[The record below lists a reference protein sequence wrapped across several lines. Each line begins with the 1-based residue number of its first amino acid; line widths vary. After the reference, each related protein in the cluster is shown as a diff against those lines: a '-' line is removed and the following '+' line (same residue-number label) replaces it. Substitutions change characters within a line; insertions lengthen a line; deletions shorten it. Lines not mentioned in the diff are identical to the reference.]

1 MRSASAPTNTTLA
14 PSEKNTVA
22 WCSSR
27 SPSKLRHSALVMD
40 IVSEPG
46 VIILR
51 RSDGSEV
58 AKFSM
63 LGATLEEIE
72 RATQEDY
79 HRDGE

>member
-1 MRSASAPTNTTLA
+1 MY
-14 PSEKNTVA
+14 V
-22 WCSSR
+22 SSGYR
-27 SPSKLRHSALVMD
+27 MD

-58 AKFSM
+58 TKFSM

-72 RATQEDY
+72 RAAQEDS
-79 HRDGE
+79 RRKLG

>member
-1 MRSASAPTNTTLA
+1 MGNDPMRIEPDH
-14 PSEKNTVA
+14 
-22 WCSSR
+22 R
-27 SPSKLRHSALVMD
+27 MD

-72 RATQEDY
+72 RAAQED
-79 HRDGE
+79 HRRNIE

>member
-1 MRSASAPTNTTLA
+1 MSDEYDPMY
-14 PSEKNTVA
+14 V
-22 WCSSR
+22 SSGYR
-27 SPSKLRHSALVMD
+27 MD

-51 RSDGSEV
+51 RFDGSEV

-72 RATQEDY
+72 RAAQEDS
-79 HRDGE
+79 RRKLG

>member
-1 MRSASAPTNTTLA
+1 MGDDPMRTEPDY
-14 PSEKNTVA
+14 
-22 WCSSR
+22 R
-27 SPSKLRHSALVMD
+27 MD
-40 IVSEPG
+40 IVSEPD

-72 RATQEDY
+72 REPHRRTTAEIQNSPLVMLLVERTQY
-79 HRDGE
+79 TTG

>member
-1 MRSASAPTNTTLA
+1 MSDDPMRIEPGY
-14 PSEKNTVA
+14 
-22 WCSSR
+22 R
-27 SPSKLRHSALVMD
+27 MD

-72 RATQEDY
+72 KAARVDY
-79 HRDGE
+79 RKNRE

>member
-1 MRSASAPTNTTLA
+1 MSDLLKMTDDYDPMQVLPGYR
-14 PSEKNTVA
+14 
-22 WCSSR
+22 
-27 SPSKLRHSALVMD
+27 MD

-58 AKFSM
+58 TKFSM

-72 RATQEDY
+72 RAAQEDS
-79 HRDGE
+79 RRKLE

>member
-1 MRSASAPTNTTLA
+1 MSYDPMHIEPYHR
-14 PSEKNTVA
+14 
-22 WCSSR
+22 
-27 SPSKLRHSALVMD
+27 MD

-46 VIILR
+46 LIILR

-72 RATQEDY
+72 RAAQEDS
-79 HRDGE
+79 RRKLE

>member
-1 MRSASAPTNTTLA
+1 MRIEPDY
-14 PSEKNTVA
+14 
-22 WCSSR
+22 R
-27 SPSKLRHSALVMD
+27 MD
-40 IVSEPG
+40 IVSEPD

-72 RATQEDY
+72 RAAQEDY
-79 HRDGE
+79 RRNRE

>member
-1 MRSASAPTNTTLA
+1 MRIEPDY
-14 PSEKNTVA
+14 
-22 WCSSR
+22 R
-27 SPSKLRHSALVMD
+27 MD

-58 AKFSM
+58 AKISM

-72 RATQEDY
+72 RAAQEDY
-79 HRDGE
+79 RRNRG

>member
-1 MRSASAPTNTTLA
+1 MGNDP
-14 PSEKNTVA
+14 
-22 WCSSR
+22 
-27 SPSKLRHSALVMD
+27 LRIEPDYRMD
-40 IVSEPG
+40 IVSEPD

-72 RATQEDY
+72 RAAQEDY
-79 HRDGE
+79 RRNRE

>member
-1 MRSASAPTNTTLA
+1 MGDDPMRIEPDH
-14 PSEKNTVA
+14 
-22 WCSSR
+22 R
-27 SPSKLRHSALVMD
+27 MD
-40 IVSEPG
+40 IVSEPD

-72 RATQEDY
+72 RTALEDY
-79 HRDGE
+79 RSNME

>member
-1 MRSASAPTNTTLA
+1 MSDDPMRIEPDY
-14 PSEKNTVA
+14 
-22 WCSSR
+22 R
-27 SPSKLRHSALVMD
+27 MD

-72 RATQEDY
+72 KAAQEDY
-79 HRDGE
+79 RQNRE